1 MNRLN
6 TERLREHFNKYTVRA
21 FNTIP
26 KINKPRILDIGC
38 GSGIPTLQLAKL
50 TDGEIIGIDLD
61 QLALEQLNKKI
72 DNLGLT
78 DRVTTKKC
86 SLFKL
91 DYEEESFDIIWA
103 EGSIAVIGFRRGL
116 LEWGR
121 VLKRKGFMVFHDD
134 LVGKKEKVKLIR
146 ECGYCLINHFK
157 LPDDI
162 WWEEYYKPLQEQIN
176 KLSLELIPDTNLVE
190 EIEKYQKKIACY
202 KKDPGSFR
210 SIFYIIQK
218 AQKQEF

>member
-6 TERLREHFNKYTVRA
+6 TERLRKPFNQYTVRA
-21 FNTIP
+21 FNMIP

-38 GSGIPTLQLAKL
+38 GAGIPTLQLAEL
-50 TDGEIIGIDLD
+50 TDGKITGIDVDQSALD
-61 QLALEQLNKKI
+61 QLNKKI
-72 DNLGLT
+72 DKLGLT
-78 DRVTTKKC
+78 DRVTAKKC
-86 SLFKL
+86 SLFEL

-116 LEWGR
+116 VEWGR
-121 VLKRKGFMVFHDD
+121 VLKRKGFMVLHDD
-134 LVGKKEKVKLIR
+134 LVGKEDKVKLIR

-162 WWEEYYKPLQEQIN
+162 WWEEYYKPLEEQIN
-176 KLSLELIPDTNLVE
+176 KLSLELMPDADLVE
-190 EIEKYQKKIACY
+190 EIEKYQKDIARY
-202 KKDPGSFR
+202 KKDSGSFR

-218 AQKQEF
+218 A